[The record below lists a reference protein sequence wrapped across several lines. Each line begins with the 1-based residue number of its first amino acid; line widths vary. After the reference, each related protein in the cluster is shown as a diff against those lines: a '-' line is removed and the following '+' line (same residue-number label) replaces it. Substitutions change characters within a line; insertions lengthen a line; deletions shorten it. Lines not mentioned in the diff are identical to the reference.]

1 MIIYKCVIS
10 GDEMFSD
17 IYKIKET
24 EIFYEVEGKTV
35 TRTEGF
41 DDALI
46 GANASAEEATETNE
60 SSTVSGV
67 DIVLNHNLQ
76 ETGFDK
82 KGYLTYIKDYMKSIK
97 AKLQESNPDRVEK
110 FMAEAQVAVK
120 GVVGNIKKYQRVGAW
135 VRTMARRNNEG
146 TWSRPLNFSYR
157 QIRNTPPPPP
167 LLRFP
172 QSGPAGWEAFPHFW
186 TTPVLTLVWN
196 VSRSFLEGM
205 NPALPNLQVRAH
217 LCLSEESI
225 ITWYNCLYCWWFCS
239 VLAVK

>member
-1 MIIYKCVIS
+1 MVHYHFWPPPPSSSKLCTWLSGVTSAGCKYGAQAHARSFSSPELFGAVGLVSVSGRSTTEAAKMIIYKCVIS

-120 GVVGNIKKYQRVGAW
+120 GVVGNIKNYQFYTGES
-135 VRTMARRNNEG
+135 MNPEG
-146 TWSRPLNFSYR
+146 TVGLLDYR
-157 QIRNTPPPPP
+157 EDGITPYM
-167 LLRFP
+167 LFFKD
-172 QSGPAGWEAFPHFW
+172 G
-186 TTPVLTLVWN
+186 
-196 VSRSFLEGM
+196 LEIEK
-205 NPALPNLQVRAH
+205 
-217 LCLSEESI
+217 C
-225 ITWYNCLYCWWFCS
+225 
-239 VLAVK
+239 